1 MKQTAIKAAK
11 LAGKI
16 MLENY
21 GNVGK
26 ISFKENDRSILTK
39 VDLQCEKAIISII
52 KEKFPDHNIIG
63 EESPM
68 QNKNSEY
75 TWVIDPIDG
84 TTNYLQNI
92 PFFCVSIALAKNN
105 MPFLGVVYEPIRKEL
120 FYAERNKGAYLT
132 DNKIKV
138 SSKTNLN
145 EAVILPGLS
154 STSHVSVNTLEKAK
168 KLSGK
173 VRGIRITG
181 SAEINLSYVA
191 CGRMDV
197 FLHENIK
204 AWDAAA
210 GAIIIEEAGGL
221 VTDFDLNKW
230 DINKKTI
237 LATNK
242 LLHEKILKLIK

>member
-39 VDLQCEKAIISII
+39 VDLECEKAIINVI

-63 EESPM
+63 EESGDE
-68 QNKNSEY
+68 KVKSKFS
-75 TWVIDPIDG
+75 WVIDPIDG

-92 PFFCVSIALAKNN
+92 PLFCCSIALAKNN
-105 MPFLGVVYEPIRKEL
+105 VPFLGVVYEPVRDEL
-120 FYAERNKGAYLT
+120 FYAEKNKGAYLNN
-132 DNKIKV
+132 NKIKV

-145 EAVILPGLS
+145 EAVILPGLPS
-154 STSHVSVNTLEKAK
+154 ASHVSVDTLEKAI
-168 KLSGK
+168 KLFGK

-181 SAEINLSYVA
+181 SAAINLSYVA
-191 CGRMDV
+191 CGRIDV
-197 FLHENIK
+197 YLNENIK

-210 GAIIIEEAGGL
+210 GVILIEEAGGL
-221 VTDFDLNKW
+221 VTDLDLNKW

-242 LLHEKILKLIK
+242 LLHKKILKLIK